1 MSYLKTWLKNGRYAA
16 LVQSVMPAVLAV
28 ILALGHGEF
37 NVWLA
42 LVAVL
47 GVECAHLALN
57 LSDDYFDYKSDMLA
71 DRINA
76 VRKGFKAYTQ
86 KYPYLTDGTASVSD
100 LKKAIALFSLVA
112 IVCGIVV
119 LIFRGWPVVVI
130 AAVTAFLG
138 VFYSAPPLKLGFHG
152 MGELIIGAIFGPLL
166 MTGVYFAACGEINPS
181 VAWLSVPVGLLVVN
195 ILFTHSYIDNVG
207 DGESEKLTLAG
218 LLRTDKA
225 NLAMSALLNFLPSL
239 LVVLAVAFGYLS
251 WPYLFSLLILP
262 RNIWL
267 FWSLVKFARKE
278 EIPLEK
284 PAWYLGNMGNWE
296 VYRKLKIDWFL
307 IRWLTARNALSL
319 FCLILIIVTLVL
331 LFTA

>member
-1 MSYLKTWLKNGRYAA
+1 MIYLKTWLKNGRVGA

-28 ILALGHGEF
+28 VLAIGHEEF

-42 LVAVL
+42 LIAVL

-57 LSDDYFDYKSDMLA
+57 LSDDYFDYKADMLA
-71 DRINA
+71 DRVNV
-76 VRKGFKAYTQ
+76 VRKGFKAYTA
-86 KYPYLTDGTASVSD
+86 KYPYLTDGTASVGD
-100 LKKAIALFSLVA
+100 LKKAIGLFSLIS

-119 LIFRGWPVVVI
+119 LAFRGWPVAVI
-130 AAVTAFLG
+130 AVVTAFLG

-152 MGELIIGAIFGPLL
+152 MGELIIGIIFGPLL
-166 MTGVYFAACGEINPS
+166 MAGVFLAACGTIENNVI
-181 VAWLSVPVGLLVVN
+181 WLSLPVGLLVVN

-207 DGESEKLTLAG
+207 DGESDKLTLAG
-218 LLRTDKA
+218 LLRTDGA
-225 NLAMSALLNFLPSL
+225 NLAMSAVLNFLPSM
-239 LVVLAVAFGYLS
+239 LVIMAVVFGHLS
-251 WPYLFSLLILP
+251 WPYLFSLLVLP

-284 PAWYLGNMGNWE
+284 PAWFLGNMGNWE

-319 FCLILIIVTLVL
+319 FCLIIMIVTLVL
-331 LFTA
+331 LFTT

>member
-1 MSYLKTWLKNGRYAA
+1 MSLKKWFVNGRYGA

-28 ILALGHGEF
+28 VLAIGHEGF
-37 NVWLA
+37 NVWLS
-42 LVAVL
+42 LLAVV
-47 GVECAHLALN
+47 GVEFAHLALN
-57 LSDDYFDYKSDMLA
+57 LSDDYFDYKADMLA
-71 DRINA
+71 DRINV
-76 VRKGFKAYTQ
+76 VRKGFKAYTA
-86 KYPYLTDGTASVSD
+86 KYPYLTDGTATVGD

-152 MGELIIGAIFGPLL
+152 MGELIIGIVFGPLL
-166 MTGVYFAACGEINPS
+166 MMGVYFAACGVIEPS
-181 VAWLSVPVGLLVVN
+181 VVWLSIPVGLLVVN

-207 DGESEKLTLAG
+207 DGESDKLTLSG
-218 LLRTDKA
+218 LLRTDRA
-225 NLAMSALLNFLPSL
+225 NLAMSFILNFLPSV
-239 LVVLAVAFGYLS
+239 LVVLAVILGRVP
-251 WPYLFSLLILP
+251 WPYLFTLLVLP

-267 FWSLVKFARKE
+267 FWSLVKFSRKE

-284 PAWYLGNMGNWE
+284 PAWYLGNMGKWE
-296 VYRKLKIDWFL
+296 LYRKMGLDWYL

-319 FCLILIIVTLVL
+319 FCLILIVVTLVL